1 VTVEIIIII
10 ALCFL
15 AGWFVMSRL
24 IGIHRASAR
33 TAETMEAWFAST
45 WEGQEYAARKRRAQ
59 VRQGAFCCS

>member
-1 VTVEIIIII
+1 VEIIINRP
-10 ALCFL
+10 LL
-15 AGWFVMSRL
+15 PSRLRL